1 MAPVVGEMRGPG
13 DPKGIWI
20 WLAAMIVV
28 LIRPGSTNAMEST
41 PLFHPDQRQVGA
53 VRLELPASLERK
65 RESLER
71 LVEIRP
77 GGPYDPSLARDTI
90 SALYLTGLFSDV
102 LLEVTSPESPGPLN
116 ILIRPTPRL
125 YIASVRF
132 SGHDRISRRD
142 LARTVRLWPGAP
154 MDSMEVQKEA
164 DRLTSF
170 CRERGFYEAA
180 VEWEEHPSS
189 RPEEIDI
196 LFAISEGPWTRLGEV
211 AFSGRPGYP
220 DGELR
225 ERVPIKTGKSVSKK
239 DLEASLEGLRDFY
252 LEEGFWEASV
262 SDPEV
267 DLDTEAHTARIT
279 FAVERGPRFE
289 ARFEGNHRFSRRKLL
304 RVLDI
309 EETGLPLGFFDN
321 APKTIE
327 NFYKDRGHYFAR
339 AACKVERHEAED
351 ECRLTFTIDEGPRL
365 AVERIEFRGENPLD
379 EKELRGQMLT
389 RERYAWGLLG
399 RGVLRDEILQE
410 DLEAIRSL
418 FHRSGYHE
426 AEVGEP
432 RIRFGRE
439 KKRAFIE
446 IEVRPGP
453 ITRIDGIE
461 VCGNESIPDE
471 ALLKQMETRAGLPL
485 DPLQLKEDCRSIA
498 DAYGGLGRIETKV
511 KSHILSGGKGEP
523 VTVRIEIAEGE
534 AVKVDDV
541 VLSGNRRTRDEFI
554 MRELTVDR
562 GEPVD
567 PEAIL
572 RSRRRLQGLGYFRRV
587 EVRVVE
593 DPEDSGARDF
603 LVKVEEKKTAGIS
616 FGAGYS
622 TEDGVRGFLEL
633 YQRNVVGRG
642 LDGSLRIE
650 VNKDEQKFSARF
662 REPYLLGRRL
672 EATASSF
679 YQSREELSYHLGKL
693 AGAFSIV
700 RSFSPRLKGTLR
712 YELEIYN
719 LYNVKPDVRLTPLD
733 QGESSIGTLSAIA
746 VWDGRDDPIL
756 PSRGLFASL
765 DADISHGALGTDAT
779 FARVTATLSGY
790 IPAPGGSVV
799 ALRARAGYAG
809 SFRRVNEIPIHKRFF
824 LGGGTS
830 MRGFSRNRVGPVGVE
845 GNTVGGTILLN
856 VNAEIRVP
864 IAFGLWIAGFF
875 DAGNTFLEGRPPK
888 QNLTL
893 AYEYSLEGRD
903 GGYLIEGYEIS
914 ASSIRT
920 SAGAGLRY
928 ITPIGPLSLDLGLNL
943 DPNPEEDQWHV
954 HFNVGYPF

>member
-1 MAPVVGEMRGPG
+1 MRGPG
-13 DPKGIWI
+13 ALERAWI
-20 WLAAMIVV
+20 RLAAMIVV
-28 LIRPGSTNAMEST
+28 IVLPGPAGALE
-41 PLFHPDQRQVGA
+41 PVPKFHPDYRQVGA

-77 GGPYDPSLARDTI
+77 GEAYDPSLARDTI

-102 LLEVTSPESPGPLN
+102 RVEVTSPESPGPLN
-116 ILIRPTPRL
+116 ILIRPIL
-125 YIASVRF
+125 HISIASIRF

-142 LARTVRLWPGAP
+142 LARAVRLRPGAP
-154 MDSMEVQKEA
+154 LDSMEVQKEA
-164 DRLTSF
+164 NRLASF

-189 RPEEIDI
+189 RPMEIDI
-196 LFAISEGPWTRLGEV
+196 LFAIREGPRTRLGEV
-211 AFSGRPGYP
+211 AFSGRPGFP
-220 DGELR
+220 DGKLR
-225 ERVPIKTGKSVSKK
+225 ERVPIKTGKSFSKK

-252 LEEGFWEASV
+252 LEQGFWEASV
-262 SDPEV
+262 SEPEV
-267 DLDTEAHTARIT
+267 DLDKEGHTARIS
-279 FAVERGPRFE
+279 FAIERGPRFDV
-289 ARFEGNHRFSRRKLL
+289 RFQGNHSFSRRKLL
-304 RVLDI
+304 QVLDI
-309 EETGLPLGFFDN
+309 DETGLPLGFYDD

-327 NFYKDRGHYFAR
+327 TFYKDHGHYFAE
-339 AACKVERHEAED
+339 ASCTVERLEAGD
-351 ECRLTFTIDEGPRL
+351 ECRLTFTMDEGPRL
-365 AVERIEFRGENPLD
+365 AVERIEFSGESPLG
-379 EKELRGQMLT
+379 ERELRGQMLT
-389 RERYAWGLLG
+389 RKRSAWGLLR
-399 RGVLRDEILQE
+399 RGVLRDEVLLE
-410 DLEAIRSL
+410 DLDAIRSL

-432 RIRFGRE
+432 RIRFSEERT
-439 KKRAFIE
+439 RAFIE
-446 IEVRPGP
+446 IETLPGP
-453 ITRIDGIE
+453 ITRVDRIE
-461 VCGNESIPDE
+461 ISGNESIPDE
-471 ALLKQMETRAGLPL
+471 ALLEHIETLAGLPL
-485 DPLQLKEDCRSIA
+485 DPLQLEEDCRSIA
-498 DAYGGLGRIETKV
+498 EVYGGLGRIETKV

-534 AVKVDDV
+534 AVRVDDV

-562 GEPVD
+562 GDPVD
-567 PEAIL
+567 LEAIL
-572 RSRRRLQGLGYFRRV
+572 QSRQRLHRLGYFRRV
-587 EVRVVE
+587 EVRAVQ
-593 DPEDSGARDF
+593 DREDSGTRDL
-603 LVKVEEKKTAGIS
+603 LVKVEEKETAGVS
-616 FGAGYS
+616 FGVGYS
-622 TEDGVRGFLEL
+622 TDDGARGFLEL
-633 YQRNVVGRG
+633 YQHNVVGRG
-642 LDGSLRIE
+642 IDGSLRIE
-650 VNKDEQKFSARF
+650 VNKDEQKYSVRF
-662 REPYLLGRRL
+662 REPYLLGRRVD
-672 EATASSF
+672 ATASSF
-679 YQSREELSYHLGKL
+679 YQSTEELSYHLGKL

-719 LYNVKPDVRLTPLD
+719 LYNVEPDVRITPLD

-765 DADISHGALGTDAT
+765 DADISHGALGTNAT

-809 SFRRVNEIPIHKRFF
+809 SFRHVNEVPIHKRFF
-824 LGGGTS
+824 LGGSTS

-845 GNTVGGTILLN
+845 GNPVGGTILLN
-856 VNAEIRVP
+856 ANAEIRIP

-875 DAGNTFLEGRPPK
+875 DAGNSFLEGRPPK
-888 QNLTL
+888 QNLSL

-903 GGYLIEGYEIS
+903 GGYLIEGYEIG

-943 DPNPEEDQWHV
+943 DPNPEEDRWHV